1 MQESINVHNKNSSI
15 LLLLGIGTSTLGG
28 FIYLVAINILV
39 IKLTGSPAA
48 VAGLWIMGPIASI
61 LTKFWSGSLVDR
73 MNNRRLMIITDIIR
87 AILVIII
94 PFFTTLWLI
103 YVCLFFLSVARAF
116 FEPTSMKYIT
126 SLVPQEQRKQFNSFR
141 SLITSGAFLVGPA
154 IAGVLLIFTSA
165 QFAIW
170 ISAVLFVISTFI
182 LYLLPNLESQGQ
194 SEQSQTLSLKVLMND
209 WGHVIQFSRKNAYIV
224 KVYFLVQLF
233 FVMALG
239 MDAQEVVFTQKVLG
253 LSEADYG
260 FLISITGI
268 GAILGAAT
276 VSVFAKKLSLRLLMG
291 IGFLIVALGYIIYAF
306 SFSFMS
312 VAIGFIILGY
322 FYAFA
327 NTGFMTF
334 YQNNV
339 PINMMGRILSVF
351 GTFQSVFQI
360 VFIML
365 IGFTGEIIPLRYSIV
380 VASLLVLFTSLL
392 LIMMIYHPSR
402 KIYYNEDNS
411 VLKM

>member
-1 MQESINVHNKNSSI
+1 M
-15 LLLLGIGTSTLGG
+15 T
-28 FIYLVAINILV
+28 
-39 IKLTGSPAA
+39 
-48 VAGLWIMGPIASI
+48 
-61 LTKFWSGSLVDR
+61 
-73 MNNRRLMIITDIIR
+73 
-87 AILVIII
+87 
-94 PFFTTLWLI
+94 
-103 YVCLFFLSVARAF
+103 
-116 FEPTSMKYIT
+116 YIT

-154 IAGVLLIFTSA
+154 IAGFLLIFTSA
-165 QFAIW
+165 QVAIW
-170 ISAVLFVISTFI
+170 ISAISFLISAFI
-182 LYLLPNLESQGQ
+182 LNLLPNLERQGQ

-209 WGHVIQFSRKNAYIV
+209 WGHVNQFSRKNAYIV
-224 KVYFLVQLF
+224 KIYFIVQLF

-339 PINMMGRILSVF
+339 PIHMMGRILSVF

-380 VASLLVLFTSLL
+380 VASLLVVFTSLL
-392 LIMMIYHPSR
+392 LIIMIYHPSR
-402 KIYYNEDNS
+402 KIHYNEDSS
-411 VLKM
+411 VLKL